1 MIASIFTRYKRGG
14 VAEFQEFLFLK
25 LLFIRYLLVKADS
38 LVKPDHDPRTR
49 CLYATHSTVC
59 DGTIL
64 WPFPRFSQAAVAN
77 THLPVY
83 RTYAERVRRTESY
96 NLFLRM
102 PMGRSYSFSI
112 YLPHLDLGQLWTV
125 LLG

>member
-59 DGTIL
+59 DGNHSLAIPKVLSSSRREYTSASL
-64 WPFPRFSQAAVAN
+64 SN
-77 THLPVY
+77 
-83 RTYAERVRRTESY
+83 VRR
-96 NLFLRM
+96 
-102 PMGRSYSFSI
+102 
-112 YLPHLDLGQLWTV
+112 
-125 LLG
+125 